1 MSLPGPFV
9 SSEALSGIGQVMAK
23 WQTDPVSVRHVREY
37 LAAVGGPWADWSE
50 NSEEGL
56 LVPPMFFSSLSRWIV
71 PEANLLPDGQ
81 HADIGLKGVEGR
93 PMAGG
98 QTVQFFAP
106 LKIGDVL
113 DVTEELVSI
122 TEKLGRKGPLVLVDT
137 ERIFINQRDELV
149 GQTRFTTVF
158 H

>member
-1 MSLPGPFV
+1 
-9 SSEALSGIGQVMAK
+9 
-23 WQTDPVSVRHVREY
+23 
-37 LAAVGGPWADWSE
+37 
-50 NSEEGL
+50 
-56 LVPPMFFSSLSRWIV
+56 
-71 PEANLLPDGQ
+71 
-81 HADIGLKGVEGR
+81 
-93 PMAGG
+93 
-98 QTVQFFAP
+98 
-106 LKIGDVL
+106 L